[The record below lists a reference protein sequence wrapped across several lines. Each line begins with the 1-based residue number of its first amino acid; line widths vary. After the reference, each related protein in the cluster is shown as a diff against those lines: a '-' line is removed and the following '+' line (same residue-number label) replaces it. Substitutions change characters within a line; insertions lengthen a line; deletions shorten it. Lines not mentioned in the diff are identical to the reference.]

1 MFTRRVVRKGL
12 LLAAVLLLGIQFVP
26 YGRNHS
32 NPSARNEP
40 AWDRAETREMVRR
53 ACFDCHSNETVWPG
67 YAQIA
72 PMSWLIQRD
81 VDEGRQTLNFSEWQR
96 PQEESKEAAESVRK
110 EEMPPWTYTLL
121 HPAAR
126 LSAEER
132 SALIKGLEATIG
144 AQVLERPGHQ

>member
-1 MFTRRVVRKGL
+1 MFTRRLVGKGL
-12 LLAAVLLLGIQFVP
+12 LLATVLLLIIQFVP

-32 NPSARNEP
+32 NPSARTGP
-40 AWDRAETREMVRR
+40 AWDRVETREMVRR

-81 VDEGRQTLNFSEWQR
+81 VDEGRQKLNFSEWQR
-96 PQEESKEAAESVRK
+96 PQEESQETAESVRK
-110 EEMPPWTYTLL
+110 GEMPPWTYTLL
-121 HPAAR
+121 HPHAR

-144 AQVLERPGHQ
+144 AQVSERPGH